1 MATKQL
7 DLTDL
12 YQRFKL
18 VVNTWIET
26 IPFQTLNYKVETS
39 NYSCE
44 IDSNMFKLTTYRDGG
59 FPSSTLNLTRIR
71 KEINGTYSDLVFLVS
86 FRSYRRGKVDFEL
99 KDDLVGEYNSDWHA
113 FVHNFFYSISN
124 SQCSKL
130 YESLF
135 DLQLGL
141 YYELG
146 VLEKDLNKPL
156 TF

>member
-59 FPSSTLNLTRIR
+59 FPSSTLNLTKIR
-71 KEINGTYSDLVFLVS
+71 KEINGTYSDLVFFFGIIS
-86 FRSYRRGKVDFEL
+86 FLSSR
-99 KDDLVGEYNSDWHA
+99 
-113 FVHNFFYSISN
+113 
-124 SQCSKL
+124 
-130 YESLF
+130 
-135 DLQLGL
+135 
-141 YYELG
+141 
-146 VLEKDLNKPL
+146 
-156 TF
+156 